1 MRRREF
7 ITLIGGAAAMSSFLW
22 PLAARAQQPAMPVIG
37 FLSPISLDTLADRL
51 RAFRQ
56 GLRGSGYIEGD
67 NITIVYRWAEN
78 QPDRLPQL
86 AADLARRPVAV
97 IVTAGGAAPVLAAK
111 DATKT
116 IPIVF
121 VTAEDPVRVGLVAS
135 LARPGGN
142 LTGGES
148 HQSRAGGEAAGAA
161 ARACARSGPCGGA
174 RQSSQC

>member
-1 MRRREF
+1 VRRRDF
-7 ITLIGGAAAMSSFLW
+7 ITLLGGAAAASYSSW
-22 PLAARAQQPAMPVIG
+22 PLAARAQQPVMPVIG

-56 GLRGSGYIEGD
+56 GLKATGYVEGD
-67 NITIVYRWAEN
+67 NVTIVYRWAEN

-86 AADLARRPVAV
+86 AAELARRPVAV

-111 DATKT
+111 DASKT

-121 VTAEDPVRVGLVAS
+121 VTAEDPVRAGLVAS

-148 HQSRAGGEAAGAA
+148 H
-161 ARACARSGPCGGA
+161 
-174 RQSSQC
+174 